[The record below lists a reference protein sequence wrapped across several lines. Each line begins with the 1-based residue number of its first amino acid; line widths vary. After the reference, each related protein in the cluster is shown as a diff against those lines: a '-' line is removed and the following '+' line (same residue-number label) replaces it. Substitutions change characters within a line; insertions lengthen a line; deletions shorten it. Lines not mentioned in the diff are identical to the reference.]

1 MEILTQYLSTLTYNH
16 QFQYWVFIFVGIK
29 NWSICFHR
37 YSLRILVLTILF
49 SFYFKLAAHSSPT
62 CKNIFGTQKNDIHVL
77 IWICR
82 VVVHTLQNIAAKGS
96 EIWPQAP
103 NKYLKTH
110 WTCMSRRNKMFD
122 MPSNTHI
129 HRLRKGNKNIFV
141 S

>member
-1 MEILTQYLSTLTYNH
+1 MIIKLIFFL
-16 QFQYWVFIFVGIK
+16 FQII
-29 NWSICFHR
+29 
-37 YSLRILVLTILF
+37 
-49 SFYFKLAAHSSPT
+49 AAHSSPT

-110 WTCMSRRNKMFD
+110 WTCMSERTKCLICLQI
-122 MPSNTHI
+122 HI
-129 HRLRKGNKNIFV
+129 HRLRKGNKNIFFFLACGVNDV
-141 S
+141 SKEKLTSREINILRTVSLKFFY